1 VSVIPM
7 LSRLDLRSSSGIALL
22 AKVRETASPQIGAVA
37 DRLARAFVVGSPFA
51 PGFCCVGGEV
61 SLDREQ
67 AIAHGVP
74 HISVTGNGESLETAL
89 VSCLAEAADFV
100 SQIERPGD
108 VEATGAPRAL
118 PISVASGW
126 VADLVSGAGRSIDW
140 VAALDAAT
148 GARALLPADLCLRR
162 SPEKRA
168 FDFKGPLSSGAAA
181 GANFDAAAL
190 RAVLELCERD
200 AVMLWWHGGRR
211 ASGFSMEH
219 PAHKEAIALVE
230 RLRMGGAQR
239 RTWLLDI
246 TNDIGVPVVTAVSVN
261 SDGRGLACGF
271 ASRLDMREAARA
283 AVLELCQMEMS
294 APLAEAKRLEA
305 GDGALND
312 ADRRHLRRA
321 VFATSEC
328 DLLFPKG
335 VSTLEA
341 DAAAHDLEGLAIRLS
356 NRGIPLFLFNM
367 TRADVGVCV
376 VRALSP
382 ALQPFTATVS
392 SERLRRVQAQS
403 GSQEEGTSRV
413 SLM

>member
-1 VSVIPM
+1 MSVIPM

-51 PGFCCVGGEV
+51 AGFCCVGGEV
-61 SLDREQ
+61 SLDCEQ

-118 PISVASGW
+118 PHLVASGW
-126 VADLVSGAGRSIDW
+126 VADLVSGASRSIDW
-140 VAALDAAT
+140 VAARDAAT

-162 SPEKRA
+162 APEKRA
-168 FDFKGPLSSGAAA
+168 LDFKGPLSSGAAA

-211 ASGFSMEH
+211 ASGFPMEH

-230 RLRMGGAQR
+230 RLRMGAAGR

-321 VFATSEC
+321 VFAASEC

-335 VSTLEA
+335 VTTLEA
-341 DAAAHDLEGLAIRLS
+341 EAAAHDVEGLAVRLA
-356 NRGIPLFLFNM
+356 NRDIPLFLFDM
-367 TRADVGVCV
+367 TRPDVGVRV

-382 ALQPFTATVS
+382 ALQPFTTTVS
-392 SERLRRVQAQS
+392 SERLKRVQAQNDS
-403 GSQEEGTSRV
+403 LEEGTSRV